1 MIISTRYLPA
11 RFDAMTVWPLILVRP
26 ASRGDD
32 ALLLHE
38 MVHYREQRNCGV
50 LPWLLRY
57 AMSARFRLGAEV
69 RGYRAQMA
77 AGGISLERAAALL
90 MRYGV
95 DITHAQAIA
104 LLKASE
110 D

>member
-1 MIISTRYLPA
+1 MIISTRYIPA

-26 ASRGDD
+26 ASRGDS

-69 RGYRAQMA
+69 RGYRAQLA

-95 DITHAQAIA
+95 DITYAQAVA
-104 LLKASE
+104 LLKASK

>member
-1 MIISTRYLPA
+1 MIISSKLIPA
-11 RFDAMTVWPLILVRP
+11 RFDAITVWPFILIRP
-26 ASRGDD
+26 EARGDD

-50 LPWLLRY
+50 LPWLLLY
-57 AMSARFRLGAEV
+57 AVSARFRMAAEV
-69 RGYRAQMA
+69 RGYRAQLA

-90 MRYGV
+90 MCYGI
-95 DITHAQAIA
+95 DITHAQATA
-104 LLKASE
+104 LLKPSE